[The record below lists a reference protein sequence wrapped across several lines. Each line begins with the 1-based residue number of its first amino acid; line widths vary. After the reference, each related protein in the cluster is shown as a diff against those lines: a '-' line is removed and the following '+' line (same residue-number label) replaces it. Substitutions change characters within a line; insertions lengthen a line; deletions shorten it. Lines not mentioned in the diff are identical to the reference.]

1 VTRLR
6 EALDRASQAGQVTDA
21 AVPADDSAVSAVD
34 PWRFDDVDIAGV
46 EHPRPVALPEASAAP
61 ETAAKGETDPGEG
74 AVQILQPLTERL
86 TTSDKL
92 VIFRGVDVTLVEQFR
107 RLAAALHHAKLQNGA
122 TTVMIASAVEGEGKT
137 LTATNLALTLSESYQ
152 RRVLLIDADLRR
164 PSVHRV
170 FGLENDYGLSDTLK
184 HVVPDGRLPLHRVS
198 ANLWVVPGG
207 RPDPDPMGGLVSETM
222 QQLLAE
228 AAEQF
233 DWVVIDTPPVGVL
246 PDAKLLTAMID
257 TALLVVRAAST
268 PYPLSARAVDAI
280 GPGRLLGVVLNRTS
294 DRDLADG
301 GYYYYSSYKYAYNR
315 DRDRDR
321 HGLLRRV
328 RRALFP
334 GRDA

>member
-6 EALDRASQAGQVTDA
+6 EALDRASNAEYGRVTDA
-21 AVPADDSAVSAVD
+21 AVPADDSAESALD
-34 PWRFDDVDIAGV
+34 PWQFEEVEIAGS
-46 EHPRPVALPEASAAP
+46 EHPQPAALPDAPVTP
-61 ETAAKGETDPGEG
+61 ETAARSGTDS
-74 AVQILQPLTERL
+74 ADVANQIPPPLAERL
-86 TTSDKL
+86 AVSDKL
-92 VIFRGVDVTLVEQFR
+92 VIFPGTDVTLVEQFR

-152 RRVLLIDADLRR
+152 RRVLLVDADLRR

-170 FGLENDYGLSDTLK
+170 FDLDNDYGLSDTLK

-198 ANLWVVPGG
+198 ANLWIVPGG

-257 TALLVVRAAST
+257 TALLVVRASST

-294 DRDLADG
+294 ERDLADG
-301 GYYYYSSYKYAYNR
+301 GYYYYSSYRYAYTR
-315 DRDRDR
+315 ERGQHR
-321 HGLLRRV
+321 LLTRF
-328 RRALFP
+328 RRALFL
-334 GRDA
+334 GKDA

>member
-6 EALDRASQAGQVTDA
+6 EALDRASKAEYGGVADG
-21 AVPADDSAVSAVD
+21 AVPVDDSAGSVLD
-34 PWRFDDVDIAGV
+34 PWQFDVEIADTEPPQPEGV
-46 EHPRPVALPEASAAP
+46 PDAFVAP
-61 ETAAKGETDPGEG
+61 ETAATSGTDSADAAIQVPR
-74 AVQILQPLTERL
+74 PLVERL
-86 TTSDKL
+86 AASEKL
-92 VIFRGVDVTLVEQFR
+92 VIFPGTDVTLVEQFR

-170 FGLENDYGLSDTLK
+170 FDLDNEYGLSDTLK

-198 ANLWVVPGG
+198 PNLWIVPGG

-222 QQLLAE
+222 QRLLAE

-280 GPGRLLGVVLNRTS
+280 GPGRLLGVVLNRTR

-301 GYYYYSSYKYAYNR
+301 GYYYYSSYRYAYTR
-315 DRDRDR
+315 DRGRR
-321 HGLLRRV
+321 GLLTRF
-328 RRALFP
+328 RRALLP
-334 GRDA
+334 GKDA